1 MIKSLLALLFL
12 AFVPFLSA
20 QTPSTTALPEVFTPL
35 LREIVK
41 TKTPAQWLEI
51 IQTTSPTAAQII
63 QKRAREPK
71 PKGFALADFEALPKK
86 DQKAL
91 IETFTPLVTQALR
104 NLSAQEQ
111 LALIAAAPEFEPDQ
125 VISPIFNHALGIVR

>member
-1 MIKSLLALLFL
+1 MIKYLLCLLFL
-12 AFVPFLSA
+12 GFLPCLPA
-20 QTPSTTALPEVFTPL
+20 QTTPSTALPEVFTPL
-35 LREIVK
+35 LREIMK
-41 TKTPAQWLEI
+41 TKTPAQWLET
-51 IQTTSPTAAQII
+51 IQTTSPTAGQII

-125 VISPIFNHALGIVR
+125 VISPIFNHALGLVR